1 MAEVEVVR
9 AASMSAIPWLV
20 HGFSTRCG
28 GLSTVYGGSQGSGDL
43 NLGFT
48 EADERE
54 NVVANRE
61 LFLKAALGD
70 GRLPLVTARQVHSS
84 IIRKVTVAD
93 AAPDSGA
100 AEVDGMLTGA
110 AGILLG
116 IQTADCI
123 PVLVADR
130 RLQAVAAF
138 HAGWRGTVKRIVEEG
153 VGMMRR
159 EFNSQAND
167 LVAAIG
173 PGIGQCCYEVGEE
186 VRSEFTSQ
194 FSYAAALFRQG
205 DECGKPYLDLV
216 EANRRQLLNAGLSP
230 GAISVVGE
238 CTSCRTDRYFSYRA
252 EGGFTGRMLSVIGI
266 RPA

>member
-1 MAEVEVVR
+1 MTEVEVVR

-100 AEVDGMLTGA
+100 AEADGMLTGA

-123 PVLVADR
+123 PVLVANR

-159 EFNSQAND
+159 EFNSQADD

-186 VRSEFTSQ
+186 IRGEFTSQ

-230 GAISVVGE
+230 GAISVVNE